1 MCRSTEAF
9 TENGES
15 EKWKIIR
22 GRSKG
27 NEIARNEKR
36 DEILRGYVYLA
47 HFVSR
52 DHSSEDCVSIMYS
65 QF

>member
-15 EKWKIIR
+15 EKWKII

-27 NEIARNEKR
+27 NEIARNEKH

-52 DHSSEDCVSIMYS
+52 DHSSEDCVSIAYS